1 LHFLL
6 DGFVTNH
13 IGNGNKSAREAMV
26 SMLRLIANEEEETLQ
41 KIAADYIREIERGEN
56 DYIPLFLFQMMV

>member
-1 LHFLL
+1 
-6 DGFVTNH
+6 
-13 IGNGNKSAREAMV
+13 MV